1 MARDIKLI
9 LTVFIAFVS
18 FSQSSLASF
27 SDVVPRSLF
36 YDAVE
41 YFSNE
46 IKIISLAKD
55 EFRPLDK
62 VNRAEFFKLMI
73 ASGNSGIENTQS
85 ELPYK
90 DINGDEWF
98 TPYVNRAFEL
108 GILTF
113 DEQNPYFNPGKTIN
127 RADGIMYIL
136 AYYDIDPDTVSDFP
150 KDYFDVSENDYFA
163 DASQIAYMFE
173 LLSDYKSR
181 YFNPYKE
188 LTRAETIHILYN
200 LHQAGFINTIIT
212 PTDYTAIRDDA
223 SYEVFLEVY
232 NTILDE
238 YVDKESIDQK
248 ELIYGAISGM
258 VTSLADPYSTFMFPQ
273 DAQTFQESLSGTFDG
288 IGVYLSYEDGN
299 YIIQTA
305 LKGSPA
311 EKVGLKTNDIIT
323 QIDGLSTA
331 GMTFDDIIDMLR
343 GAAGTDVTLTIK
355 RGSITKDYK
364 LTRALID
371 VPFVEGEMVNGVGVI
386 HYYQFTSNSHYQFIE
401 EINKILDQ
409 NPKGLILDLRDNP
422 GGYLYSS
429 QQLASRF
436 IQENETFVNV
446 QLADGYSYNDV
457 SYGPG
462 DLGKYKVA
470 VLINAGTASASEI
483 VALALKEKIDAKI
496 VGINSFGKAK
506 IQEIISYRDGSSLK
520 LSIAKWFSPNG
531 VSVEEK
537 GVTPD
542 FEVLDADA
550 QLEKAIYL
558 VTH

>member
-1 MARDIKLI
+1 MARTTKHA
-9 LTVFIAFVS
+9 LTIFVTLMS
-18 FSQSSLASF
+18 FSQSVLASF
-27 SDVVPRSLF
+27 SDVVPQSLF
-36 YDAVE
+36 YEAVE

-46 IKIISLAKD
+46 VKIISTEKEA
-55 EFRPLDK
+55 FRPLDK
-62 VNRAEFFKLMI
+62 INRAEFFKLMI
-73 ASGNSGIENTQS
+73 ASGNSSIENNPS

-90 DINGDEWF
+90 DITGDEWF

-113 DEQNPYFNPGKTIN
+113 DEQNPYFNPGNTIN

-150 KDYFDVSENDYFA
+150 KDYFDVSEDDYFA

-173 LLSDYKSR
+173 LLSDHKSR
-181 YFNPYKE
+181 YFSPYKE
-188 LTRAETIHILYN
+188 LTRAETINILYN

-212 PTDYTAIRDDA
+212 PTDYTAIREDA
-223 SYEVFLEVY
+223 SYEVFLDVY

-238 YVDKESIDQK
+238 YVDKDSVEERD
-248 ELIYGAISGM
+248 LIYGAISGM
-258 VTSLADPYSTFMFPQ
+258 VTSLADPYSTFMLPQ

-323 QIDGLSTA
+323 QIDGLSTT

-371 VPFVEGEMVNGVGVI
+371 VPFVESEMVSGVGII

-409 NPKGLILDLRDNP
+409 NPKGLVLDLRDNP

-436 IQENETFVNV
+436 IQEGEPFVNV

-470 VLINAGTASASEI
+470 VLINEGTASASEI
-483 VALALKEKIDAKI
+483 VALALKEKMGAKI

-520 LSIAKWFSPNG
+520 LSIAKWSSPNG

-537 GVTPD
+537 GVNPD
-542 FEVLDADA
+542 FEVIDEAA